1 MKPPAF
7 AFPFL
12 LRRFCGLCCTMVGMS
27 LLAGCH
33 TSMTTVKITPTP
45 TTLLYSYIIAHGMA
59 RGRIMSGDLAP
70 QDVIR
75 LAQADQM
82 ALLSVLR
89 VEKEPSYKNIKY
101 AKRISE
107 NFIGLIQRGG
117 F

>member
-1 MKPPAF
+1 
-7 AFPFL
+7 
-12 LRRFCGLCCTMVGMS
+12 
-27 LLAGCH
+27 
-33 TSMTTVKITPTP
+33 
-45 TTLLYSYIIAHGMA
+45 
-59 RGRIMSGDLAP
+59 MSGDLAP

-89 VEKEPSYKNIKY
+89 VEQDPSYENIKY